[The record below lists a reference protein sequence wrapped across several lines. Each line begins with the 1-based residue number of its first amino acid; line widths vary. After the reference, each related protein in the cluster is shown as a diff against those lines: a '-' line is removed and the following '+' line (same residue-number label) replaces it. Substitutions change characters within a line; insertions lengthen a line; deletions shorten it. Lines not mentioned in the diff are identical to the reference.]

1 MHQDKKL
8 VDGEIIL
15 LYIARKLSSC
25 YLSSAYI
32 IFRHYTFYIWRKIIA
47 RKEPWSKFL
56 LIPVYFYGG
65 FCCCHSIRK
74 TNIIF
79 KLSYVVFVFLNLCPQ
94 LLLEFRYFVIPY
106 FMYRLQVRPTN
117 WTKLVLETVLYLS
130 VNAITIYLYVMK
142 PFTWENEPEQTQ
154 RFMW

>member
-1 MHQDKKL
+1 M
-8 VDGEIIL
+8 

-130 VNAITIYLYVMK
+130 VNAITIYLFVMK